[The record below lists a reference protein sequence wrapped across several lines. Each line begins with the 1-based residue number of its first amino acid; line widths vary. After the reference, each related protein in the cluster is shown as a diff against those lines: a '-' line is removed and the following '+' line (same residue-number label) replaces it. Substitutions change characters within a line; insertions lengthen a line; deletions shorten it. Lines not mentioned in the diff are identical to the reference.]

1 MNYVYFLQSQKNLK
15 IYVGSTD
22 ILPKDRLN
30 QHNAG
35 SNSFTKANRPFKL
48 IYYES
53 YACKK
58 DAMLREGFYK
68 SGFGRVIKKAIVE
81 SLKTWGGS
89 SIG

>member
-1 MNYVYFLQSQKNLK
+1 MHYVYFIQSQKNLK

-22 ILPKDRLN
+22 LLPEERLI

-35 SNSFTKANRPFKL
+35 LNTFTKANRPFKL

-53 YACKK
+53 YACKQ
-58 DAMLREGFYK
+58 DARLREKFYK
-68 SGFGRVIKKAIVE
+68 SGFGRIVKKAIVE